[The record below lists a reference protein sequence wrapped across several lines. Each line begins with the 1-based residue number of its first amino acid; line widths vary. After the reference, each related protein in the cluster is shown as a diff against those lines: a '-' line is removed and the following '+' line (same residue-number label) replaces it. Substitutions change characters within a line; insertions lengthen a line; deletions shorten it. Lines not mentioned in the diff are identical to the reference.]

1 MTLVLPKQNQSDG
14 IGTIGS
20 SIGCRAAAAWML
32 EGPFNEVAKIQG
44 LNGVSMLEKMVHWT
58 VFIRGQPDP

>member
-1 MTLVLPKQNQSDG
+1 MTLLLPKPNQSDG

-20 SIGCRAAAAWML
+20 SISCRAASAWML

-44 LNGVSMLEKMVHWT
+44 LNGVSMLEKTVH
-58 VFIRGQPDP
+58 